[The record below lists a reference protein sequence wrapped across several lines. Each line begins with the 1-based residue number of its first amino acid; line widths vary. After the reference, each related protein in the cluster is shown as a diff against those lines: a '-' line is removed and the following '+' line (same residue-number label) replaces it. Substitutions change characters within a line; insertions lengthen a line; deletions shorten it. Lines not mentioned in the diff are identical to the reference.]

1 MSEQTKYSAA
11 LRVAPNQSKK
21 PSNVAALRSRPTHSR
36 RLRVAELDALLD
48 DLDLRS
54 I

>member
-36 RLRVAELDALLD
+36 RLRWP
-48 DLDLRS
+48 S